1 MALFRYICIMKQS
14 RIIEACIVAA
24 AVVIFG
30 LLFKAG
36 LDNFTNRDRKVTVK
50 GLSEIEV
57 PADQVTWSIT
67 TVETGNDL
75 QQVYANSSAKI
86 GKISKFLTD
95 NGIAFSD
102 ISVGTPIVT
111 DNEADRWSADRI
123 PFRFKIKTVLSVNSN
138 EVDKVRGLISR
149 QGELL
154 QQGIAII
161 NNEYSEPVSYSYVS
175 FQEMKPRMMEEAIAN
190 AQATAKQFAQNSG
203 SRLGKIISADQGQ
216 FSINSKDENN
226 PQIKKLR
233 VVTTITYQLKN

>member
-1 MALFRYICIMKQS
+1 MKQS
-14 RIIEACIVAA
+14 RIIEACIIAA

-75 QQVYANSSAKI
+75 QQVYANASAKI
-86 GKISKFLTD
+86 GKISKFLTA
-95 NGIAFSD
+95 NGIAAGD

-111 DNEADRWSADRI
+111 DNEADRWSAERI
-123 PFRFKIKTVLSVNSN
+123 PFRFKIKTVMSVNSN

-203 SRLGKIISADQGQ
+203 SRLGKILSADQGQ
-216 FSINSKDENN
+216 FSITSKDENN

>member
-1 MALFRYICIMKQS
+1 MKQS
-14 RIIEACIVAA
+14 RIIEACIIAA

-75 QQVYANSSAKI
+75 QQVYANASAKI

-95 NGIAFSD
+95 NGIASSD

-123 PFRFKIKTVLSVNSN
+123 PYRFKIKTVLSVNSS

-161 NNEYSEPVSYSYVS
+161 NNEYSEQVSYSYVS

-203 SRLGKIISADQGQ
+203 SRLGKILSADQGQ

>member
-1 MALFRYICIMKQS
+1 MKQS
-14 RIIEACIVAA
+14 RIIEACIIAA

-75 QQVYANSSAKI
+75 QQVYANASAKI
-86 GKISKFLTD
+86 GKISKFLTA
-95 NGIAFSD
+95 NGIAAGD

-111 DNEADRWSADRI
+111 DNEADRWSAERI
-123 PFRFKIKTVLSVNSN
+123 PFRFKIKTVMSVNSK

-203 SRLGKIISADQGQ
+203 SRLGKILSADQGQ
-216 FSINSKDENN
+216 FSITSKDENN

>member
-1 MALFRYICIMKQS
+1 MKQS
-14 RIIEACIVAA
+14 RIIEACVIAA

-30 LLFKAG
+30 LLLKAG
-36 LDNFTNRDRKVTVK
+36 LDNFTNRDRRVTVK

-95 NGIAFSD
+95 NGIAAGD
-102 ISVGTPIVT
+102 ISVGTPLVT

-123 PFRFKIKTVLSVNSN
+123 PFRFKIKTVLSVSSN

-190 AQATAKQFAQNSG
+190 AQATAKQFTQNSC
-203 SRLGKIISADQGQ
+203 SRLGKILSADQGQ

>member
-1 MALFRYICIMKQS
+1 MKQS

-95 NGIAFSD
+95 NGIASSD
-102 ISVGTPIVT
+102 ISVGTPLVT

-123 PFRFKIKTVLSVNSN
+123 PYRFKIKTVLSVNSS

-203 SRLGKIISADQGQ
+203 SRLGKILSADQGQ

>member
-1 MALFRYICIMKQS
+1 MKQS
-14 RIIEACIVAA
+14 RIIEACIIAA

-50 GLSEIEV
+50 GLFEIEV

-75 QQVYANSSAKI
+75 QQVYANASAKI
-86 GKISKFLTD
+86 GKISKFLTN
-95 NGIAFSD
+95 NGIAAGD

-111 DNEADRWSADRI
+111 DNEADRWSAERI
-123 PFRFKIKTVLSVNSN
+123 PFRFKIKTVMSVNSN

-203 SRLGKIISADQGQ
+203 SRLGKILSADQGQ
-216 FSINSKDENN
+216 FSITSKDENN

>member
-1 MALFRYICIMKQS
+1 MKQS

-75 QQVYANSSAKI
+75 QQVYDNSSAKI

-95 NGIAFSD
+95 NGIASSD

-123 PFRFKIKTVLSVNSN
+123 PYRFKIKTVLSVNSS

-203 SRLGKIISADQGQ
+203 SRLGKILSADQGQ

>member
-1 MALFRYICIMKQS
+1 MKQS

-36 LDNFTNRDRKVTVK
+36 LDNFTNRDRRVTVK

-95 NGIAFSD
+95 NGIASSD

-123 PFRFKIKTVLSVNSN
+123 PYRFKIKTVLSVNSS

-203 SRLGKIISADQGQ
+203 SRLGKILSADQGQ

>member
-1 MALFRYICIMKQS
+1 MKQS
-14 RIIEACIVAA
+14 RIIEACIIAA

-75 QQVYANSSAKI
+75 QQVYANASAKI
-86 GKISKFLTD
+86 GKISKFLTN
-95 NGIAFSD
+95 NGIAAGD

-111 DNEADRWSADRI
+111 DNEADRWSAERI
-123 PFRFKIKTVLSVNSN
+123 PFRFKIKTVMSVNSK

-203 SRLGKIISADQGQ
+203 SRLGKILSADQGQ
-216 FSINSKDENN
+216 FSITSKDENN
-226 PQIKKLR
+226 PQIKKRR

>member
-1 MALFRYICIMKQS
+1 MKQS

-95 NGIAFSD
+95 NGIASSD

-123 PFRFKIKTVLSVNSN
+123 PYRFKIKTVLSVNSS

-203 SRLGKIISADQGQ
+203 SRLGKILSADQGQ
-216 FSINSKDENN
+216 FSITSKDENN

>member
-1 MALFRYICIMKQS
+1 MKQS
-14 RIIEACIVAA
+14 RIIEACVIAA

-30 LLFKAG
+30 LLLKAG
-36 LDNFTNRDRKVTVK
+36 LDNFTNRDRRVTVK

-95 NGIAFSD
+95 NGIAAGD
-102 ISVGTPIVT
+102 ISVGTPLVT

-203 SRLGKIISADQGQ
+203 SRLGKILSADQGQ

>member
-1 MALFRYICIMKQS
+1 MKQS

-95 NGIAFSD
+95 NGIASSD

-123 PFRFKIKTVLSVNSN
+123 PYRFKIKTVLSVNSS

-203 SRLGKIISADQGQ
+203 SRLGKILSADQGQ

>member
-1 MALFRYICIMKQS
+1 MKQS

-95 NGIAFSD
+95 NGIASSD

-123 PFRFKIKTVLSVNSN
+123 PYRFKIKTVLSVNSS

-203 SRLGKIISADQGQ
+203 GRLGKILSADQGQ

>member
-1 MALFRYICIMKQS
+1 MKQS
-14 RIIEACIVAA
+14 RIIEACIIAA

-75 QQVYANSSAKI
+75 QQVYANASAKI
-86 GKISKFLTD
+86 GKISKFLTN
-95 NGIAFSD
+95 NGIAAGE

-111 DNEADRWSADRI
+111 DNEADRWSAERI
-123 PFRFKIKTVLSVNSN
+123 PFRFKIKTVMSVNSK

-203 SRLGKIISADQGQ
+203 SRLGKILSADQGQ
-216 FSINSKDENN
+216 FSITSKDENN

>member
-1 MALFRYICIMKQS
+1 MKQS

-75 QQVYANSSAKI
+75 QQVYANSSSVIRKI
-86 GKISKFLTD
+86 TKFLTS
-95 NGIAFSD
+95 NGIAAED
-102 ISVGTPIVT
+102 INVGTPIVT
-111 DNEADRWSADRI
+111 DNETDRWNADRI
-123 PFRFKIKTVLSVNSN
+123 PFRFKIKTVLSVNSK

-154 QQGIAII
+154 SQGIAII
-161 NNEYSEPVSYSYVS
+161 NSEYSEPVSYSFVS

-190 AQATAKQFAQNSG
+190 AQMTAQQFAKNSG
-203 SRLGKIISADQGQ
+203 SKLGKIISADQGQ

-233 VVTTITYQLKN
+233 VVTTITYQLKH

>member
-1 MALFRYICIMKQS
+1 MKQS

-30 LLFKAG
+30 LLFKAV

-95 NGIAFSD
+95 NGIASSD

-203 SRLGKIISADQGQ
+203 SRLGKILSADQGQ

>member
-1 MALFRYICIMKQS
+1 MKQS

-75 QQVYANSSAKI
+75 QQVYANSSSVIRKI
-86 GKISKFLTD
+86 TKFLTS
-95 NGIAFSD
+95 NGIAAED
-102 ISVGTPIVT
+102 INVGTPIVT
-111 DNEADRWSADRI
+111 DNETDRWNADRI
-123 PFRFKIKTVLSVNSN
+123 PFRFKIKTVLSVNSK

-154 QQGIAII
+154 SQGIAII
-161 NNEYSEPVSYSYVS
+161 NSEYSEPVSYSFVS

-190 AQATAKQFAQNSG
+190 AQMTAQQFAKNSG
-203 SRLGKIISADQGQ
+203 SKLGKIISADQGQ

>member
-1 MALFRYICIMKQS
+1 MKQS
-14 RIIEACIVAA
+14 RIIEACIIAA

-75 QQVYANSSAKI
+75 QQVYANASAKI
-86 GKISKFLTD
+86 GKISKFLTN
-95 NGIAFSD
+95 NGIAAGD

-111 DNEADRWSADRI
+111 DNEADRWSAERI
-123 PFRFKIKTVLSVNSN
+123 PFRFKIKTVMSVNSN

-203 SRLGKIISADQGQ
+203 SRLGKILSADQGQ
-216 FSINSKDENN
+216 FSITSKDENN

>member
-1 MALFRYICIMKQS
+1 MKQS

-95 NGIAFSD
+95 NGIASSD
-102 ISVGTPIVT
+102 ISVGTPLVT

-123 PFRFKIKTVLSVNSN
+123 PYRFKIKTVLSVNSN

-203 SRLGKIISADQGQ
+203 SRLGKILSADQGQ

>member
-1 MALFRYICIMKQS
+1 MKQS

-95 NGIAFSD
+95 NGIASSD

-123 PFRFKIKTVLSVNSN
+123 PYRFKIKTVLSVNSS

-175 FQEMKPRMMEEAIAN
+175 FQERKPRMMEEAIAN

-203 SRLGKIISADQGQ
+203 SRLGKILSADQGQ

>member
-1 MALFRYICIMKQS
+1 MKQS
-14 RIIEACIVAA
+14 RIIEACIIAA

-95 NGIAFSD
+95 NGIASSD

-123 PFRFKIKTVLSVNSN
+123 PYRFKIKTVLSVNSS

-175 FQEMKPRMMEEAIAN
+175 FQEMKPRMMAEAIAN

-203 SRLGKIISADQGQ
+203 SRLGKILSADQGQ

>member
-1 MALFRYICIMKQS
+1 MKQS

-86 GKISKFLTD
+86 DKISKFLTD
-95 NGIAFSD
+95 NGIASSD

-123 PFRFKIKTVLSVNSN
+123 PYRFKIKTVLSVNSS

-203 SRLGKIISADQGQ
+203 SRLGKILSADQGQ

>member
-1 MALFRYICIMKQS
+1 MKQS

-95 NGIAFSD
+95 NGIASSD

-123 PFRFKIKTVLSVNSN
+123 PYRFKIKTVLSVNSN

-203 SRLGKIISADQGQ
+203 SRLGKILSADQGQ

>member
-1 MALFRYICIMKQS
+1 MKQS

-95 NGIAFSD
+95 NGIASSD

-123 PFRFKIKTVLSVNSN
+123 PYRFKIKTVLSVNSS

-203 SRLGKIISADQGQ
+203 SRLGKILSADQGQ

-226 PQIKKLR
+226 PQIKNLR

>member
-1 MALFRYICIMKQS
+1 MKQS

-95 NGIAFSD
+95 NGIASSD

-123 PFRFKIKTVLSVNSN
+123 PFRFKIKTVLSVNSH

-175 FQEMKPRMMEEAIAN
+175 FQEMKPKMMEEAIAN

-203 SRLGKIISADQGQ
+203 SRLGKILSADQGQ

>member
-1 MALFRYICIMKQS
+1 MKQS

-86 GKISKFLTD
+86 SKISKFLTD
-95 NGIAFSD
+95 NGIASSD

-123 PFRFKIKTVLSVNSN
+123 PYRFKIKTVLSVNSS

-203 SRLGKIISADQGQ
+203 SRLGKILSADQGQ

>member
-1 MALFRYICIMKQS
+1 MKQS
-14 RIIEACIVAA
+14 RIIEACVIAA

-30 LLFKAG
+30 LLLKAG
-36 LDNFTNRDRKVTVK
+36 LDNFTNRDRRVTVK

-95 NGIAFSD
+95 NGIAAGD
-102 ISVGTPIVT
+102 ISVGTPLVT

-123 PFRFKIKTVLSVNSN
+123 PYRFKIKTVLSVNSN

-203 SRLGKIISADQGQ
+203 SRLGKILSADQGQ

>member
-1 MALFRYICIMKQS
+1 MKQS
-14 RIIEACIVAA
+14 RIIEACIIAA

-95 NGIAFSD
+95 NGIASSD

-123 PFRFKIKTVLSVNSN
+123 PYRFKIKTVLSVNSS

-203 SRLGKIISADQGQ
+203 SRLGKILSADQGQ